1 VHVGDSQVY
10 GTATKEIALQSP
22 PPDGIPLENKRVL
35 FVSFEP
41 DNETLTVHPIPQEEV
56 MNAVLRIPIKKK
68 KEVDG

>member
-1 VHVGDSQVY
+1 MHVGDSQVY